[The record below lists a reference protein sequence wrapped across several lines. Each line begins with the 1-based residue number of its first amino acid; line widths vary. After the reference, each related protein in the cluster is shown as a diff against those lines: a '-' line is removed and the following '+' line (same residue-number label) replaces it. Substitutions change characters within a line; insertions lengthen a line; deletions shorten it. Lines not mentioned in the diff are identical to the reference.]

1 MTQAALNFSSKQLD
15 AELWFVGRLRDH
27 LAQIF
32 TGDTDPATRRER
44 LRRAIVNAELESVI
58 LGKNAAGKS
67 ETYADA
73 FERLYGEPLQPKPQR
88 KSKP

>member
-1 MTQAALNFSSKQLD
+1 MTQAALNFTPKQLAD
-15 AELWFVGRLRDH
+15 ELWFVGRLRDH

-58 LGKNAAGKS
+58 LGKHAGKS
-67 ETYADA
+67 ETYANA